1 MTALAFRAAVAGF
14 RHEHERLRRHTNT
27 FDAAARELPTLS
39 DEERQTLVT
48 GVVAFLEH
56 DIGPH
61 ARAEEEVLYPVFEA
75 HLAPGALERMVR
87 DHARVRECENRLIE
101 IDGDDTTS
109 LQETLYDLQGLLET
123 HFRKEEEVFLPLLTH
138 EPDEELDRLFR
149 AMARAAGPESHDE
162 EEVAGC
168 HS

>member
-14 RHEHERLRRHTNT
+14 RREHERLRRHTNA
-27 FDAAARELPTLS
+27 FDAAARDLPTLS

-48 GVVAFLEH
+48 EVVAFLED

-61 ARAEEEVLYPVFEA
+61 ARAEEAVLYPVFEA
-75 HLAPGALERMVR
+75 HLVPGALERMVR
-87 DHARVRECENRLIE
+87 DHARVREFTNRLIE
-101 IDGDDTTS
+101 NDGDTPS

-123 HFRKEEEVFLPLLTH
+123 HFRKEEEVFLPLLAH

-149 AMARAAGPESHDE
+149 AMARAAGPESLEE
-162 EEVAGC
+162 EEVAEWQA
-168 HS
+168 